1 MRTINT
7 IRTEWNE
14 VTKLHLFEVEV
25 INNRTGENDYIIFD
39 ITIEND
45 KFVATHEA
53 LTEQEKNST
62 KVAYKVVTIDPDFSL
77 DENLQELYSECIDAI
92 YNSDFFTLAE

>member
-53 LTEQEKNST
+53 LTEQERNST
-62 KVAYKVVTIDPDFSL
+62 KVAYKAVTIDPDFSL
-77 DENLQELYSECIDAI
+77 DENLASLYDECIDAI
-92 YNSDFFTLAE
+92 CSSDFFQMAE